1 MFCTKC
7 GANMADGAQFCTQCG
22 AQFPSEAAPDQ
33 TAGQTAGQPSSQ
45 AAAQQSSQ
53 AVQPAYQQPVQPVYQ
68 QPVQQ
73 AYQQPA
79 YQQPVYHQP
88 VYQQSVQAMP
98 KKKRHVGLYIM
109 LGILICITGAIA
121 YILGS
126 MSFFKPK
133 NLGISYTQA
142 DFNSVVQKLGLHI
155 TADLGNGETYDNMPI
170 LTGDSTTK
178 PDSTITDETLK
189 NKLSYKDF
197 NWEFSNYQPKS
208 VTLTPAEVTAFFNE
222 IAPSFWWFDKT
233 QVKIAPDG
241 KIITSSQADIEKI
254 LSDLYP
260 DVAEFIPIPLPGSA
274 NLYTEG
280 DFSITDNQITM
291 DPEVLKLGPIGVPT
305 QYLQGENLDSFSS
318 YLDRF
323 YTIIPDLQ
331 INSAG
336 AKDGGFVFDG
346 VIPTEVSI
354 TPKNP

>member
-7 GANMADGAQFCTQCG
+7 GANLVDGAKFCTQCG
-22 AQFPSEAAPDQ
+22 AQFPSAEA
-33 TAGQTAGQPSSQ
+33 
-45 AAAQQSSQ
+45 
-53 AVQPAYQQPVQPVYQ
+53 PVQDSGPATPPVYQ
-68 QPVQQ
+68 QPIQQ
-73 AYQQPA
+73 QPQYQQPA
-79 YQQPVYHQP
+79 YQQPI
-88 VYQQSVQAMP
+88 YQQTAQAVP
-98 KKKRHVGLYIM
+98 KKKRHVGLYVM
-109 LGILICITGAIA
+109 LGILILIAGAIA
-121 YILGS
+121 YMLGS
-126 MSFFKPK
+126 LSLFKPK

-142 DFNSVVQKLGLHI
+142 DFNSVVQKLGLHV

-170 LTGDSTTK
+170 LTGDATAK
-178 PDSTITDETLK
+178 PDSTITGETLK
-189 NKLSYKDF
+189 NKLSYKDYK
-197 NWEFSNYQPKS
+197 WEFSNYQPKS

-241 KIITSSQADIEKI
+241 TIITSSQADIEKI
-254 LSDLYP
+254 ISELYP

-291 DPEVLKLGPIGVPT
+291 NPEVLKVGPVGVPEK
-305 QYLQGENLDSFSS
+305 YLQGDNLDALSGF
-318 YLDRF
+318 LDRF

-331 INSAG
+331 INNAG
-336 AKDGGFVFDG
+336 AKDGVFIFDG

>member
-33 TAGQTAGQPSSQ
+33 TAGQTAGQ
-45 AAAQQSSQ
+45 AAQP
-53 AVQPAYQQPVQPVYQ
+53 VYQQPVQPVYQ
-68 QPVQQ
+68 QPV
-73 AYQQPA
+73 
-79 YQQPVYHQP
+79 YQQPVYQQP
-88 VYQQSVQAMP
+88 VQAIP

-109 LGILICITGAIA
+109 LGILICIAGAIA

-126 MSFFKPK
+126 MSLFKPK
-133 NLGISYTQA
+133 NLGISYTQS

-170 LTGDSTTK
+170 LTGDASAK
-178 PDSTITDETLK
+178 PDSTISDATLK

-241 KIITSSQADIEKI
+241 TIITSSQADIEKI

-260 DVAEFIPIPLPGSA
+260 DVAEYIPIPLPGSA

-291 DPEVLKLGPIGVPT
+291 NPEVLKLGPIGVPT
-305 QYLQGENLDSFSS
+305 QYLQGENLDTFSS

-331 INSAG
+331 INNAG
-336 AKDGGFVFDG
+336 VEGSGFVFDG
-346 VIPTEVSI
+346 VIPTEVNI